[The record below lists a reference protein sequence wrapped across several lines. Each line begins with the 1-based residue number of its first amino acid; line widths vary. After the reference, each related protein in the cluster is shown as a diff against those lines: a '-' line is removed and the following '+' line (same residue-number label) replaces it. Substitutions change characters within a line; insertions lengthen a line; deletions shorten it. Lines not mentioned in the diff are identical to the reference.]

1 VEESVTMASPRIF
14 FGMALAAAFAAAPG
28 PASASAPAPAHADAN
43 GRAVVLSPLFDTNQ
57 RFKPKKK
64 VLLRFRVQ
72 DRATRASLGRD
83 EVAFSL
89 LHGAKDPEVRLT
101 PTKVKN
107 GVFVVP
113 FTPAGPGQY
122 AILVTVRGA
131 KVGSIPPV
139 RLGVV
144 GVADGLTELPPEAD
158 AEMQRRA
165 KSNVRSGRT
174 R

>member
-1 VEESVTMASPRIF
+1 MASPRIF
-14 FGMALAAAFAAAPG
+14 FGMALAAAFAAVPG
-28 PASASAPAPAHADAN
+28 AASASAPAQGAVKS
-43 GRAVVLSPLFDTNQ
+43 RAV
-57 RFKPKKK
+57 
-64 VLLRFRVQ
+64 VLLRFRLQ
-72 DRATRASLGRD
+72 DKATRAPLGRD

-122 AILVTVRGA
+122 AILVAVRGA

-144 GVADGLTELPPEAD
+144 GVADGLIELPPEAD

-165 KSNVRSGRT
+165 KGNVRSGRT